1 MTQAETLQP
10 AASESKP
17 RLHIGKWQLRWSDL
31 LIGISVVAILV
42 IFGAWTR
49 PIWLDEMLHFSMGH
63 MSLLEAL
70 QTIDYTTIELNHG
83 QTGVYMLADWALL
96 QTFGASAIALRLPS
110 LIASL
115 VLMWAAVLFLRNR
128 GMSWFWQ
135 WFVLVA
141 LAGSAMWVYFIA
153 EARPYMPLAA
163 SAVALVAF
171 YCATSSQRRSWPV
184 RIVGVVGLIGGAL
197 FHPYWIYYLGMAG
210 VFGLLVA
217 WSDRSWS
224 VSLKSAWRF
233 AGGWFLVVAL
243 VVFAAVGQLTW
254 MRRVREFNYDP
265 FEWLGSPGSTFEL
278 MLRDHLVGDFRTQW
292 LFLGTAVLI
301 VVISTRPWRRAARLL
316 LPIVLL
322 ILGLASSLLI
332 SYLSFIRDYWIFER
346 QWIGGVA
353 LCLLAMVWLF
363 GELWNAGSGSR
374 LRWRRIPSAIFVVLI
389 AIGAVTSVRAAVE
402 ARSTWAEAN
411 AKFAAEARS
420 PEEILADLGD
430 ENVVYA
436 ANVNIVRGGPVW
448 PGFSDYYWKQAGMR
462 PEFRADN
469 PGWTRFL
476 GATQTPTG

>member
-1 MTQAETLQP
+1 
-10 AASESKP
+10 
-17 RLHIGKWQLRWSDL
+17 
-31 LIGISVVAILV
+31 
-42 IFGAWTR
+42 
-49 PIWLDEMLHFSMGH
+49 
-63 MSLLEAL
+63 
-70 QTIDYTTIELNHG
+70 
-83 QTGVYMLADWALL
+83 MLADWALL
-96 QTFGASAIALRLPS
+96 QAFGASAIALRLPS

-128 GMSWFWQ
+128 GMNWFWQ

-171 YCATSSQRRSWPV
+171 YCATPSQRRSWPV

-217 WSDRSWS
+217 WADRSWS
-224 VSLKSAWRF
+224 VTLKSIWRF
-233 AGGWFLVVAL
+233 VGGWLLVVAL
-243 VVFAAVGQLTW
+243 VSFVLVGQLTW
-254 MRRVREFNYDP
+254 MRRVREFNYNP
-265 FEWLGSPGSTFEL
+265 FEWLESPSSTAEL

-292 LFLGTAVLI
+292 LFMGTAVLI
-301 VVISTRPWRRAARLL
+301 VVISTRPRQRAARLL

-332 SYLSFIRDYWIFER
+332 SYLSYIRDYWIFER

-374 LRWRRIPSAIFVVLI
+374 LWWRRIPSAIFVVLI
-389 AIGAVTSVRAAVE
+389 AVGAVTSVRASVE

-411 AKFAAEARS
+411 AEFAAEARS
-420 PEEILADLGD
+420 PEEILADLSD

-469 PGWTRFL
+469 PGWTRFF

>member
-1 MTQAETLQP
+1 MIQAEEATP
-10 AASESKP
+10 AIAKSG
-17 RLHIGKWQLRWSDL
+17 RFLRMGKWVPEWSDL
-31 LIGISVVAILV
+31 LLGVSFIVMLV
-42 IFGAWTR
+42 IFGAWSR
-49 PIWLDEMLHFSMGH
+49 PIWLDEMLHFSMGE

-83 QTGVYMLADWALL
+83 QTGIYMLADWALL
-96 QTFGASAIALRLPS
+96 QIFGASAIALRLPS
-110 LIASL
+110 LIACL

-128 GMSWFWQ
+128 GMNWFWQ

-141 LAGSAMWVYFIA
+141 LAGSSMWVYFIG

-171 YCATSSQRRSWPV
+171 YCATPAQRNTWPV
-184 RIVGVVGLIGGAL
+184 RFVGALGLIGGAL
-197 FHPYWIYYLGMAG
+197 FHPYWIYFVAMAIG
-210 VFGLLVA
+210 FGLLVT
-217 WSDRSWS
+217 WSDRAWS
-224 VSLKSAWRF
+224 LSLKSAWRF
-233 AGGWFLVVAL
+233 AGGWLVVVAF
-243 VVFAAVGQLTW
+243 VMFFVVGQLTW
-254 MRRVREFNYDP
+254 MRRVRSFSYDP
-265 FEWLGSPGSTFEL
+265 FESLGSPASAFEL
-278 MLRDHLVGDFRTQW
+278 MLRHHLVGDFRTQW
-292 LFLGTAVLI
+292 VFLAAAVLI
-301 VVISTRPWRRAARLL
+301 VVISTRPFRRAARLF

-322 ILGLASSLLI
+322 ILGLVSSLLI
-332 SYLSFIRDYWIFER
+332 SYLSYIRDYWIFER
-346 QWIGGVA
+346 QWVGGVA

-363 GELWNAGSGSR
+363 GELWKAGAGSR
-374 LRWRRIPSAIFVVLI
+374 LWWRRIPSSIFVVLI
-389 AIGAVTSVRAAVE
+389 AIGAVTSVRAEVD
-402 ARSTWAEAN
+402 ARSTWAESN

-476 GATQTPTG
+476 GVTQTPTG